1 MELLLHDYYILL
13 VCQLEPSLARD
24 KLTLHQL
31 LNQLQPSKHCTDILS
46 QLVRNFQATG
56 ETTLS
61 VLHSKLVHCGSNP
74 KPEKIV
80 QFLTELAAKPFFET
94 LSKWLYIGVIIDP
107 GKDFFVEDNEV
118 VAYFPQPLCR
128 HHSSGLGST

>member
-61 VLHSKLVHCGSNP
+61 VLHSKLVHCWSVP
-74 KPEKIV
+74 KSEKIV
-80 QFLTELAAKPFFET
+80 QFLTELTTKPVFET
-94 LSKWLYIGVIIDP
+94 LSKLLYRGVLIDP
-107 GKDFFVEDNEV
+107 GKDFFFEDHKV
-118 VAYFPQPLCR
+118 VDRTLP
-128 HHSSGLGST
+128 T